1 MQRFFDVLFSGLA
14 FFVMLDY
21 LKRTPTITL
30 DTDWLWR
37 AAGPAVARVFGDAL
51 RITRDGLWQVLESGA
66 KSFGDAVVR
75 QRQPGGLL
83 LRSWPTGNMSLWVMV
98 MLLAYLA
105 LYYIG

>member
-1 MQRFFDVLFSGLA
+1 
-14 FFVMLDY
+14 MLDF

-37 AAGPAVARVFGDAL
+37 VAGPVAARIFGGALTHSRERLEDNLASGARVLSTKFIQQL
-51 RITRDGLWQVLESGA
+51 R
-66 KSFGDAVVR
+66 
-75 QRQPGGLL
+75 PGGLL

-105 LYYIG
+105 LYYI